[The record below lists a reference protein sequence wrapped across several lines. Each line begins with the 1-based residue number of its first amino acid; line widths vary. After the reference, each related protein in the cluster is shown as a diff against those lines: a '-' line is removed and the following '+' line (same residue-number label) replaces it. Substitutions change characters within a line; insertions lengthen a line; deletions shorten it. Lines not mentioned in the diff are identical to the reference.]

1 MRREREKVCGWVGGI
16 ISKYHSAGFKR
27 STRELIRA
35 ARATERVNNR
45 SGLQL
50 FLVIVEVQSR
60 FEVVKGCEGR
70 GAVKRKRNHPDR
82 E

>member
-1 MRREREKVCGWVGGI
+1 MVITKVVMMTREGQGMRGEEEEGCGRVRGEL
-16 ISKYHSAGFKR
+16 SLNTTPLGFKR

-35 ARATERVNNR
+35 ASGTERVNKR

-60 FEVVKGCEGR
+60 FC
-70 GAVKRKRNHPDR
+70 GAEWV
-82 E
+82 